1 MNWNIDT
8 AHSEVQFKVKHL
20 VVTTLTGA
28 FNSYEGTVET
38 STDSEF
44 NNANVK
50 FSLETTSISTNQTD
64 RDNHLKSADFFDV
77 EKFPK
82 LTFEGSLKNKSGN
95 DFDLV
100 GDITIKGVTKPI
112 TLSAEL
118 LGIMK
123 DPWENTK
130 AGFEIKGK
138 LNRKDFGLTWNAA
151 TETGGLLVS
160 EEVKLEINVQLAK
173 A

>member
-20 VVTTLTGA
+20 VVSTLTGA
-28 FNSYEGTVET
+28 FNAYEGTVDT
-38 STDSEF
+38 SSDSDF
-44 NNANVK
+44 DKAKVK
-50 FSLETTSISTNQTD
+50 FSLDTASISTNQAD

-77 EKFPK
+77 DTFPK
-82 LTFEGSLKNKSGN
+82 LTFDGSLKNKSGN
-95 DFDLV
+95 EFDLI
-100 GDITIKGVTKPI
+100 GDITIKDVTKSI

-123 DPWENTK
+123 DPWGNTK

-138 LNRKDFGLTWNAA
+138 INRKDFGLVWNAV

-160 EEVKLEINVQLAK
+160 EDVKLEINIQVTK